1 MSLTKP
7 ANRVTATQRLKW
19 KAIGY
24 PMHFCNRHKCS
35 FRLGTL
41 LERKI
46 IVSTI
51 GHYIP
56 VDGEPKQP
64 LGGHGPGEVQDSFFE
79 TFVFTV
85 SHFLD
90 DGTPIIGKELFGE
103 RRSTAKTAQELHDK
117 MCEEFQRELNS
128 GMHR

>member
-1 MSLTKP
+1 MSK
-7 ANRVTATQRLKW
+7 VTNKQRLAW
-19 KAIGY
+19 VPIGY

-41 LERKI
+41 IEEKI

-51 GHYIP
+51 GHYLP
-56 VDGEPKQP
+56 VDGEPKRP

-85 SHFLD
+85 SSVMD
-90 DGTPIIGKELFGE
+90 DGTPLIGKELEGS
-103 RRSTAKTAQELHDK
+103 RCNSAKAAYALHK
-117 MCEEFQRELNS
+117 EMCERFQKELNE
-128 GMHR
+128 GLHK